1 MKASTK
7 LGYTVG
13 NTRQNSRRGRKNMF
27 LRSKKLGL
35 IVSLVLLV
43 SLTGCAFKRLIYDRL
58 DWVVMYQIDSYLD
71 LDKAQKVKF
80 KPVIAD
86 AIAWLKKDKIPGAI
100 VVISKLEA
108 AAKAKKYDSSLNKLL
123 TDEVDSIRKDLV
135 TRYELPI
142 NEFLMQLSSDQVDY
156 LGKKLKKSNETM
168 IDALKAKDAE
178 KEYEE
183 VIDKQMKSVNE
194 WYGDLDKEQKEF
206 FYKSMR
212 LTRPQIEKRL
222 AQREKIQA
230 YMIDTLKSKDATR
243 VKAMVASFRDKGEVW
258 QDPDYLQYR
267 NAAEDRWEVY
277 LKALHASLSPAQW
290 LHLEGKLSEM
300 RLELEHMIGKS

>member
-1 MKASTK
+1 
-7 LGYTVG
+7 
-13 NTRQNSRRGRKNMF
+13 MF

-267 NAAEDRWEVY
+267 NA
-277 LKALHASLSPAQW
+277 
-290 LHLEGKLSEM
+290 
-300 RLELEHMIGKS
+300 

>member
-1 MKASTK
+1 
-7 LGYTVG
+7 
-13 NTRQNSRRGRKNMF
+13 MF